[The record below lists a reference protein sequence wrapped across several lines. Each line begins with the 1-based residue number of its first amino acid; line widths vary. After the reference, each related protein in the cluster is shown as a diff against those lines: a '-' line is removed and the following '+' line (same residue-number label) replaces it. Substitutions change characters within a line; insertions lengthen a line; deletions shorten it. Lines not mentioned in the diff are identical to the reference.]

1 MTTNRNIRVTRR
13 WAVAAVLV
21 AASAA
26 GCTSTPHTGASGGG
40 TGSATDVKTQW
51 LHCMAQ
57 HGVTVPSGNTSINP
71 QSIPGF
77 NKALNACRR
86 YEAQG
91 QTGPG
96 QTQASQHLLA
106 QILRWTHCMR
116 AHGVPLPDPKSPT
129 GGNVSQSV
137 PIPMSTSDPRF
148 VAATNA
154 CRTYQPQGAVSQIGG
169 GQ

>member
-1 MTTNRNIRVTRR
+1 MTTTRNIRITRR

-21 AASAA
+21 AAFAA
-26 GCTSTPHTGASGGG
+26 GCSSTPHTGASGGG

-51 LHCMAQ
+51 FHCMAQ
-57 HGVTVPSGNTSINP
+57 HGVTVPSGTQTNP

-96 QTQASQHLLA
+96 QTQADQRAFA
-106 QILRWTHCMR
+106 QMLRWTRCMR
-116 AHGVPLPDPKSPT
+116 AHGVPLADPKPPT
-129 GGNVSQSV
+129 SGNVSQSM

-148 VAATNA
+148 IAATNA
-154 CRTYQPQGAVSQIGG
+154 CRAYQAQRGTTRIGG
-169 GQ
+169 GE